1 MKTNARRKRRA
12 ALNLADRDAVLRGDG
27 RRSPVPALKD
37 ENESLESINYQKTK
51 HTPPV
56 SSSKTSISDI
66 FAAESNVL

>member
-1 MKTNARRKRRA
+1 
-12 ALNLADRDAVLRGDG
+12 
-27 RRSPVPALKD
+27 VPALKD